1 MSCRALGTLAIAL
14 VLLGGGPACEATQPK
29 QVEDPDPLGLGTGE
43 LDVDGDSDS
52 DISEE
57 SDSDAREATAD
68 AQGDSAPGKP
78 AEPAFSDNM
87 SVDEAIN
94 AVPPDAER
102 LNIEQERLAE
112 PLQQPELYEP
122 CKLGSGHF
130 RARVAV
136 WNGRAVGVDVETQ
149 PKSPALAKCIDSQIR
164 QVKWSDKV
172 RSLNTVEYSY

>member
-1 MSCRALGTLAIAL
+1 MIRRAQGTLAIAM
-14 VLLGGGPACEATQPK
+14 VALGGALACEATQPK
-29 QVEDPDPLGLGTGE
+29 QVEDPDPLGLGAGDD
-43 LDVDGDSDS
+43 LDVHSDN
-52 DISEE
+52 SEE
-57 SDSDAREATAD
+57 AEPDSASREEAMAE
-68 AQGDSAPGKP
+68 AQDDSAPKP
-78 AEPAFSDNM
+78 AEPVFSDSM

-130 RARVAV
+130 KARVAV

-149 PKSPALAKCIDSQIR
+149 PKSPTLAKCIDSQIR
-164 QVKWSDKV
+164 QIEWSDKV